1 MINQHANLKQFVML
15 LFALSGFG
23 ASAAFAQV
31 TVTEIEEGDD
41 QIEIIE
47 MTVSPAAQPSPIFK
61 HRLTW
66 LPHET
71 TAGNAATVY
80 LSSFSENFLNRT
92 SRQAKEAVGEEF
104 EEWAYNDTPRESIP
118 IDKLRKAS
126 AFFDEYVKLYIERA
140 SMRRDCDWG
149 YQLEDLQGPLSIG
162 LSLNGLQETRS
173 ASRVLAL
180 QTKLAILESRFDDAV
195 KLMKMNYRL
204 AEHVGQVKVLVA
216 SLICFAEVGITNGN
230 MVDFIAAQD
239 SPNMYWALTELPRP
253 FADLRGAFR
262 LECAFMQRIFPA
274 LGNVESQSHSPEEWA
289 SIVAELS
296 ESAWSMPGESPP
308 TGMKFIPTAIGVLS
322 YGPAKE
328 RLIAQGLGEEKVE
341 AMPVG
346 QVLMLDASRE
356 YQLLADQME
365 KEVYLSFP
373 IATQRAGAVEK
384 MLMEQEKT
392 AFNSFGKIMATM
404 MLPAVQAV
412 LGAGARTQRD
422 IDALRLIEALRMHAA
437 EHGKFP
443 ASLDE
448 ISVVPVPDNPATGKA
463 FEYRLDGKTAVVEL
477 PSAYA
482 IHYSKRYR
490 ITLR

>member
-1 MINQHANLKQFVML
+1 MINKHANLKQSVML
-15 LFALSGFG
+15 LFALCGFG

-47 MTVSPAAQPSPIFK
+47 MTVSPTVQPSPIFK

-92 SRQAKEAVGEEF
+92 SRQAKEAVGEDF
-104 EEWAYNDTPRESIP
+104 EEWAYNETPRESIP
-118 IDKLRKAS
+118 LDKLKKAS

-149 YQLEDLQGPLSIG
+149 FQLEDLQGPLSIG

-204 AEHVGQVKVLVA
+204 AEHVGQEKVLIA
-216 SLICFAEVGITNGN
+216 SLICFAEVGIANGN
-230 MVDFIAAQD
+230 MVDFIAAMD

-274 LGNVESQSHSPEEWA
+274 LENVESQTHSPEEWA
-289 SIVAELS
+289 RIVGELS
-296 ESAWSMPGESPP
+296 ESVWSISGESPP
-308 TGMKFIPTAIGVLS
+308 TGTKLIPTAFGVFT

-328 RLIAQGLGEEKVE
+328 RLIAQGFGEEKVE

-356 YQLLADQME
+356 YQLLADRME
-365 KEVYLSFP
+365 KEVYLPFP
-373 IATQRAGAVEK
+373 VQRANAVEE

-392 AFNSFGKIMATM
+392 AFNSVGKTMATM

-412 LGAGARTQRD
+412 LGASARVQRD
-422 IDALRLIEALRMHAA
+422 IDVLRLIEALRMHAA

-443 ASLDE
+443 ASLNE
-448 ISVVPVPDNPATGKA
+448 ISVVPVPDNPATGKP